1 MRSLRAR
8 LFALV
13 AAVTLLVWAG
23 AAAWTSL
30 STRAEVE
37 RVLDRRLVEAARMV
51 AALDIPVGGAP
62 RQVEPSSYERQLSC
76 QIWSLTGRLVG
87 QSAGAPQA
95 PLAQGAPG
103 FSERLVDG
111 EEWRVYTHVDETRGV
126 RVMVGDNL
134 QVRQHLVS
142 DMMLGLLLPA
152 LVGLIALGALLW
164 VGIASS
170 LEPLA
175 RLAHDLKRRSSD
187 SLASLEIERTPTELS
202 PVVAAM
208 NGLLAQLESARRAE
222 RDFVANAAHELQ
234 TPLAGLKTQADVA
247 RRAED
252 PQMRDRALMQIS
264 RSVDRTS
271 RLVRQLLDLARQQAG
286 IGMTPHR
293 STPLRAVLQDL
304 KRDYAS
310 MAQSQGME
318 IEIAPECLE
327 GQLAIAP
334 DALRLALGNLVEN
347 ALYHGNKGRLV
358 RIECAE
364 RDGLELRV
372 IDDGIGI
379 PEGEKARL
387 LRRFER
393 GTAAQSQGSG
403 LGLSIAAAAIATA
416 GGQLELR
423 SADSGGLVAA
433 MHFPKHPV
441 SLQQAA
447 IEMT

>member
-1 MRSLRAR
+1 MRSLRVR
-8 LFALV
+8 VFALV
-13 AAVTLLVWAG
+13 AAVTVLVWAG

-62 RQVEPSSYERQLSC
+62 RRVEPNSYERQLSC

-87 QSAGAPQA
+87 QSAGAPQT

-103 FSERLVDG
+103 FSERRVG
-111 EEWRVYTHVDETRGV
+111 EEEWRVYTHVDESRGI

-134 QVRQHLVS
+134 QVRQHLVT

-152 LVGLIALGALLW
+152 VFGLIALAALLW
-164 VGIASS
+164 VGIASG

-175 RLAHDLKRRSSD
+175 RLTRDLKRRSSD
-187 SLASLEIERTPTELS
+187 SLASLELERTPAELS

-208 NGLLAQLESARRAE
+208 NDLLAQLESARRAE

-234 TPLAGLKTQADVA
+234 TPLAGLKTQAEVA

-252 PQMRDRALMQIS
+252 PEMRARALTQIS

-271 RLVRQLLDLARQQAG
+271 RLVRQLLDLARQEG
-286 IGMTPHR
+286 GMGSGPRRT
-293 STPLRAVLQDL
+293 TPLRAVMNEV
-304 KRDYAS
+304 KRDYDAI
-310 MAQSQGME
+310 ARSQDME
-318 IEIAPECLE
+318 IEIAPECFAC
-327 GQLAIAP
+327 QFAIDA

-347 ALYHGNKGRLV
+347 ALYHGSAGKFV
-358 RIECAE
+358 RIECADN
-364 RDGLELRV
+364 DGLELRV
-372 IDDGIGI
+372 IDGGVGIAD
-379 PEGEKARL
+379 EDKARL

-393 GTAAQSQGSG
+393 GTGVQSQGSG
-403 LGLSIAAAAIATA
+403 LGLSIAEAAIATA

-423 SADSGGLVAA
+423 SGDPCGLVAILR
-433 MHFPKHPV
+433 FPREAP
-441 SLQQAA
+441 SRTATQA
-447 IEMT
+447 